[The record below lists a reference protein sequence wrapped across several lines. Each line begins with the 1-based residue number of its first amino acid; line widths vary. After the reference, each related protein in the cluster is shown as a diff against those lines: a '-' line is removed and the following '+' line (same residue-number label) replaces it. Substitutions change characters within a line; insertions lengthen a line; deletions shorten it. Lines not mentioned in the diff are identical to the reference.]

1 MQRRM
6 KKILLIFIGVF
17 LTNCKSTP
25 SPTTIEVIAEDY
37 VRLVL
42 KVGQYDS
49 AVVDA
54 YFGPEEWQPSE
65 QKANVFPQE
74 TLVNSANALID
85 KCTVLLESKN
95 PNINQPRIEM
105 LQKQLIALRTKV
117 EMIGG
122 KTYSFDEEAALLY
135 DAEPPFYPLSYFD
148 KLLDTMDQLLGGDA
162 VLSSRYTSFMEQF
175 IIPKNL
181 LDSVFS
187 VAIAESRAITKQYL
201 DLPAQENFVL
211 EYVNDK
217 VWSGYNYYQ
226 GDSQSLIQINTDF
239 PIHIDR
245 AIDLA
250 SHEGYPGHHIYMMLL
265 DQNLVN
271 TKGWMEYSVYPLFS
285 PLSFISEGSANYGID
300 MVFPGEERLSFE
312 RDQLFP
318 IVGIPKKKAE
328 KFHKVQELKAKL
340 KYAENEIARRYLN
353 GVIGREEAIGM
364 IEKYLLFSPK
374 KAIQRLNFIETN
386 RSYVINYNLG
396 RDQVA
401 QHMKFWGADP
411 EFPEKRWEIFK
422 ELLSNP
428 YSSSTLKK

>member
-1 MQRRM
+1 M
-6 KKILLIFIGVF
+6 KNTFLVLICLL
-17 LTNCKSTP
+17 LANCSSKLKPDS
-25 SPTTIEVIAEDY
+25 IEVIAEEY

-42 KVGQYDS
+42 QVGQYDS

-54 YFGPEEWQPSE
+54 YFGPEEWKPNE
-65 QKANVFPQE
+65 QKAAIFPEE
-74 TLVNSANALID
+74 TLVNSANDLLS
-85 KCTVLLESKN
+85 KCKTLLESKS
-95 PNINQPRIEM
+95 PNLDIRRVEM

-117 EMIGG
+117 QMIGG

-148 KLLDTMDQLLGGDA
+148 KLLDEMDQLLNGDA
-162 VLSSRYTSFMEQF
+162 VLSSRYTKFMEQF
-175 IIPKNL
+175 IIPKNM

-187 VAIAESRAITKQYL
+187 VATAESRAITKQYL
-201 DLPAQENFVL
+201 DLPTQENFVL
-211 EYVNDK
+211 EYLNDK

-285 PLSFISEGSANYGID
+285 PLSLISEGSANYGID
-300 MVFPGEERLSFE
+300 MVFPGEKRLAFE
-312 RDQLFP
+312 RDVLFP
-318 IVGIPKKKAE
+318 IIGISKMKAE

-353 GVIGREEAIGM
+353 GIIGREAAVGM
-364 IEKYLLFSPK
+364 IETYLLFSPK

-401 QHMKFWGADP
+401 KHMKLSGADP
-411 EFPEKRWEIFK
+411 ELPEKRWQIFK

>member
-1 MQRRM
+1 M
-6 KKILLIFIGVF
+6 KNTFLVLICLL
-17 LTNCKSTP
+17 LANCSSKLKPDS
-25 SPTTIEVIAEDY
+25 IEVIAEEY

-42 KVGQYDS
+42 QVGQYDS

-54 YFGPEEWQPSE
+54 YFGPEEWKPNE
-65 QKANVFPQE
+65 QKAAIFPEE
-74 TLVNSANALID
+74 TLVNSANDLLS
-85 KCTVLLESKN
+85 KCKTLLESKS
-95 PNINQPRIEM
+95 PNLDIRRVEM

-117 EMIGG
+117 QMIGG

-148 KLLDTMDQLLGGDA
+148 KLLDEMDQLLNGDA
-162 VLSSRYTSFMEQF
+162 VLSSRYTKFMEQF
-175 IIPKNL
+175 IIPKNM

-187 VAIAESRAITKQYL
+187 VATAESRAITKQYL
-201 DLPAQENFVL
+201 DLPTQEDFVL

-285 PLSFISEGSANYGID
+285 PLSLISEGSANYGID
-300 MVFPGEERLSFE
+300 MVFPGEKRLAFE
-312 RDQLFP
+312 RDVLFP
-318 IVGIPKKKAE
+318 IIGISKMKAE

-353 GVIGREEAIGM
+353 GIIGREAAVGM
-364 IEKYLLFSPK
+364 IETYLLFSPK

-401 QHMKFWGADP
+401 KHMKLSGADP
-411 EFPEKRWEIFK
+411 ELPEKRWQIFK

>member
-1 MQRRM
+1 M
-6 KKILLIFIGVF
+6 KNTFLVLICLL
-17 LTNCKSTP
+17 LANCSTKLKP
-25 SPTTIEVIAEDY
+25 DSIEVIAEEY

-42 KVGQYDS
+42 QVGQYDS

-54 YFGPEEWQPSE
+54 YFGPEEWKPNE
-65 QKANVFPQE
+65 QKAAIFPEE
-74 TLVNSANALID
+74 TLVNSVNDLLS
-85 KCTVLLESKN
+85 KCKTLLDSKS
-95 PNINQPRIEM
+95 PNLNIRRVEM

-117 EMIGG
+117 QMIGG

-148 KLLDTMDQLLGGDA
+148 KLLDEMDQLLNRDA
-162 VLSSRYTSFMEQF
+162 VLSSRYTKFMEQF
-175 IIPKNL
+175 IIPKNM

-187 VAIAESRAITKQYL
+187 VATDESRAITKQYL
-201 DLPAQENFVL
+201 DLPTQENFVL

-300 MVFPGEERLSFE
+300 MVFPGEKRLAFE
-312 RDQLFP
+312 RDVLFP
-318 IVGIPKKKAE
+318 IIGISKMKAE

-340 KYAENEIARRYLN
+340 KYAENKIARRYLN
-353 GVIGREEAIGM
+353 GIIEREEAVGM
-364 IEKYLLFSPK
+364 IETYLLFSPK

-401 QHMKFWGADP
+401 KHMKLSGADP
-411 EFPEKRWEIFK
+411 ELPEKRWQIFK

>member
-1 MQRRM
+1 M
-6 KKILLIFIGVF
+6 KNTFLVLICLL
-17 LTNCKSTP
+17 LANCSTKLKP
-25 SPTTIEVIAEDY
+25 DSIEVIAEEY

-42 KVGQYDS
+42 QVGQYDS

-54 YFGPEEWQPSE
+54 YFGPEEWKPNE
-65 QKANVFPQE
+65 QKAAIFPEE
-74 TLVNSANALID
+74 TLVNSANDLLS
-85 KCTVLLESKN
+85 KCKTLLDSKS
-95 PNINQPRIEM
+95 PNLNIRRVEM

-117 EMIGG
+117 QMIGG

-148 KLLDTMDQLLGGDA
+148 KLLDEMDQLLNGDA
-162 VLSSRYTSFMEQF
+162 VLSSRYTKFMEQF
-175 IIPKNL
+175 IIPKNM

-187 VAIAESRAITKQYL
+187 VATDESRAITKQYL
-201 DLPAQENFVL
+201 DLPTQENFVL

-300 MVFPGEERLSFE
+300 MVFPGEKRLAFE
-312 RDQLFP
+312 RDVLFP
-318 IVGIPKKKAE
+318 IIGISKMKAE
-328 KFHKVQELKAKL
+328 KFHKVQELRAKL

-353 GVIGREEAIGM
+353 GIIEREEAVGM
-364 IEKYLLFSPK
+364 IETYLLFSPK

-401 QHMKFWGADP
+401 KHMKLSGVDP
-411 EFPEKRWEIFK
+411 ELPEKRWQIFK

>member
-1 MQRRM
+1 M
-6 KKILLIFIGVF
+6 KNTFLVLICLL
-17 LTNCKSTP
+17 LANCSTKLKP
-25 SPTTIEVIAEDY
+25 ASIEVIAEEY

-42 KVGQYDS
+42 QVGQYDS

-54 YFGPEEWQPSE
+54 YFGPEEWKPNE
-65 QKANVFPQE
+65 QKAAIFPEE
-74 TLVNSANALID
+74 TLVNSANDLLS
-85 KCTVLLESKN
+85 KCKTLLDSKS
-95 PNINQPRIEM
+95 PNLNIRRVEM

-117 EMIGG
+117 QMIGG

-148 KLLDTMDQLLGGDA
+148 KLLDEMDQLLNGDA
-162 VLSSRYTSFMEQF
+162 VLSSRYTKFMEQF
-175 IIPKNL
+175 IIPKNM
-181 LDSVFS
+181 LDSIFS
-187 VAIAESRAITKQYL
+187 IATAESRAITKQYL
-201 DLPAQENFVL
+201 DLPTQENFVL

-300 MVFPGEERLSFE
+300 MVFPGEKRLAFE
-312 RDQLFP
+312 RDVLFP
-318 IVGIPKKKAE
+318 IVGISKMKAE

-353 GVIGREEAIGM
+353 GIIEREEAVGM
-364 IEKYLLFSPK
+364 IETYLLFSPK

-401 QHMKFWGADP
+401 KHMKLSGADP
-411 EFPEKRWEIFK
+411 ELPEKRWQIFK

>member
-1 MQRRM
+1 M
-6 KKILLIFIGVF
+6 KNTFLVLICLL
-17 LTNCKSTP
+17 LANCSSKLKPDS
-25 SPTTIEVIAEDY
+25 IEVIAEEY

-42 KVGQYDS
+42 QVGQYDS

-54 YFGPEEWQPSE
+54 YFGPEEWKPNE
-65 QKANVFPQE
+65 QKAAIFPEE
-74 TLVNSANALID
+74 TLVNSANDLLS
-85 KCTVLLESKN
+85 KCKTLLESKS
-95 PNINQPRIEM
+95 PNLDIRRVEM

-117 EMIGG
+117 QMIGG

-148 KLLDTMDQLLGGDA
+148 KLLDEMDQLLNGDA
-162 VLSSRYTSFMEQF
+162 VLSSRYTKFMEQF
-175 IIPKNL
+175 IIPKNM

-187 VAIAESRAITKQYL
+187 VATAESRAITKQYL
-201 DLPAQENFVL
+201 DLPTQENFVL
-211 EYVNDK
+211 EYLNDK

-300 MVFPGEERLSFE
+300 MVFPGEKRLAFE
-312 RDQLFP
+312 RDVLFP
-318 IVGIPKKKAE
+318 IIGISKMKAE

-353 GVIGREEAIGM
+353 GIIGREAAVGM
-364 IEKYLLFSPK
+364 IETYLLFSPK

-401 QHMKFWGADP
+401 KHMKLSGADP
-411 EFPEKRWEIFK
+411 ELPEKRWQIFK

>member
-1 MQRRM
+1 M
-6 KKILLIFIGVF
+6 KNTFLVLICLL
-17 LTNCKSTP
+17 LANCSTKLKP
-25 SPTTIEVIAEDY
+25 DSIEVIAEEY

-42 KVGQYDS
+42 QVGQYDS

-54 YFGPEEWQPSE
+54 YFGPEEWKPNE
-65 QKANVFPQE
+65 QKAAIFPEE
-74 TLVNSANALID
+74 TLVNSANDLLS
-85 KCTVLLESKN
+85 KCKTLLDSKS
-95 PNINQPRIEM
+95 PNLNIRRVEI

-117 EMIGG
+117 QMIGG

-148 KLLDTMDQLLGGDA
+148 KLLDDMDQLLNGDA
-162 VLSSRYTSFMEQF
+162 VLSSRYTKFMEQF
-175 IIPKNL
+175 IIPKNM

-187 VAIAESRAITKQYL
+187 VATAESRAITKQYL
-201 DLPAQENFVL
+201 DLPTQENFVL

-300 MVFPGEERLSFE
+300 MVFPGEKRLAFE
-312 RDQLFP
+312 RDVLFP
-318 IVGIPKKKAE
+318 IVGISKMKAE

-353 GVIGREEAIGM
+353 GIIEREEAVGM
-364 IEKYLLFSPK
+364 IETYLLFSPK

-401 QHMKFWGADP
+401 KHMKLSGADP
-411 EFPEKRWEIFK
+411 ELPEKRWQIFK

>member
-1 MQRRM
+1 M
-6 KKILLIFIGVF
+6 KKTFLVLICLL
-17 LTNCKSTP
+17 LANCSTKLKP
-25 SPTTIEVIAEDY
+25 DSIEVIAEEY

-42 KVGQYDS
+42 QVGQYDS

-54 YFGPEEWQPSE
+54 YFGPEEWKPNE
-65 QKANVFPQE
+65 QKAAIFPEE
-74 TLVNSANALID
+74 TLVNSANDLLS
-85 KCTVLLESKN
+85 KCKTLLDSKS
-95 PNINQPRIEM
+95 PNLNIRRVEM

-117 EMIGG
+117 QMIGG

-148 KLLDTMDQLLGGDA
+148 KLLDEMDQLLNGDA
-162 VLSSRYTSFMEQF
+162 VLSSRYTKFMEQF
-175 IIPKNL
+175 IIPKNM

-187 VAIAESRAITKQYL
+187 VATAESRAITKQYL
-201 DLPAQENFVL
+201 DLPTQENFVL

-300 MVFPGEERLSFE
+300 MVFPGEKRLAFE
-312 RDQLFP
+312 RDVLFP
-318 IVGIPKKKAE
+318 IVGISKMKAE

-353 GVIGREEAIGM
+353 GIIEREEAVGM
-364 IEKYLLFSPK
+364 IETYLLFSPK

-401 QHMKFWGADP
+401 KHMKLSGADP
-411 EFPEKRWEIFK
+411 ELPEKRWQIFK

>member
-1 MQRRM
+1 M
-6 KKILLIFIGVF
+6 KNTFLVLICLL
-17 LTNCKSTP
+17 LANCSTKLKP
-25 SPTTIEVIAEDY
+25 DSIEVIAEEY

-42 KVGQYDS
+42 QVGKYDS

-54 YFGPEEWQPSE
+54 YFGPEEWKPNE
-65 QKANVFPQE
+65 QKAAIFPEE
-74 TLVNSANALID
+74 TLVNSANDLLS
-85 KCTVLLESKN
+85 KCKTLLDSKS
-95 PNINQPRIEM
+95 PNLNIRRVEM

-117 EMIGG
+117 QMISG

-148 KLLDTMDQLLGGDA
+148 KLLDEMDQLLNGDA
-162 VLSSRYTSFMEQF
+162 VLSSRYTKFMEQF
-175 IIPKNL
+175 IIPKNM

-187 VAIAESRAITKQYL
+187 VATAESRAITKQYL
-201 DLPAQENFVL
+201 DLPTQENFVL

-226 GDSQSLIQINTDF
+226 GNSQSLIQINTDF

-300 MVFPGEERLSFE
+300 MVFPGEKRLAFE
-312 RDQLFP
+312 RDVLFP
-318 IVGIPKKKAE
+318 IIGISKMKAE

-353 GVIGREEAIGM
+353 GIIGREEAVGM
-364 IEKYLLFSPK
+364 IETYLLFSPK

-401 QHMKFWGADP
+401 KHMKLSGADP
-411 EFPEKRWEIFK
+411 ELPEKRWQIFK

>member
-1 MQRRM
+1 M
-6 KKILLIFIGVF
+6 KNTFLVLICLL
-17 LTNCKSTP
+17 LANCSTKLKP
-25 SPTTIEVIAEDY
+25 DSIEVIAEEY

-42 KVGQYDS
+42 QVGKYDS

-54 YFGPEEWQPSE
+54 YFGPEEWKPNE
-65 QKANVFPQE
+65 QKAAIFPEE
-74 TLVNSANALID
+74 TLVNSANDLLS
-85 KCTVLLESKN
+85 KCKTLLDSKS
-95 PNINQPRIEM
+95 PNLNIRRVEM

-117 EMIGG
+117 QMISG

-148 KLLDTMDQLLGGDA
+148 KLLDEMDQLLNGDA
-162 VLSSRYTSFMEQF
+162 VLSSRYTKFMEQF
-175 IIPKNL
+175 IIPKNM

-187 VAIAESRAITKQYL
+187 VATAESRAITKQYL
-201 DLPAQENFVL
+201 DLPTQENFVL

-300 MVFPGEERLSFE
+300 MVFPGIKRLAFE
-312 RDQLFP
+312 RDVLFP
-318 IVGIPKKKAE
+318 IIGISKMKAE

-353 GVIGREEAIGM
+353 GIIGREEAVGM
-364 IEKYLLFSPK
+364 IETYLLFSPK

-401 QHMKFWGADP
+401 KHMKLSGADP
-411 EFPEKRWEIFK
+411 ELPEKRWQIFK

>member
-1 MQRRM
+1 M
-6 KKILLIFIGVF
+6 KNTFLVLICLL
-17 LTNCKSTP
+17 LANCSTKLKP
-25 SPTTIEVIAEDY
+25 DSIEVIAEEY

-42 KVGQYDS
+42 QVGQYDS

-54 YFGPEEWQPSE
+54 YFGPEEWKPNE
-65 QKANVFPQE
+65 QKAAIFPEE
-74 TLVNSANALID
+74 TLVNSANDLLS
-85 KCTVLLESKN
+85 KCKTLLDSKS
-95 PNINQPRIEM
+95 PNLNIRRVEM

-117 EMIGG
+117 QMIGG

-148 KLLDTMDQLLGGDA
+148 KLLDEMDQLLNGDA
-162 VLSSRYTSFMEQF
+162 VLSSRYTKFMEQF
-175 IIPKNL
+175 IIPKNM
-181 LDSVFS
+181 LDSIFS
-187 VAIAESRAITKQYL
+187 IATAESRAITKQYL
-201 DLPAQENFVL
+201 DLPTQENFVL

-300 MVFPGEERLSFE
+300 MVFPGEKRLAFE
-312 RDQLFP
+312 RDVLFP
-318 IVGIPKKKAE
+318 IVGISKMKAE

-353 GVIGREEAIGM
+353 GIIEREEAVGM
-364 IEKYLLFSPK
+364 IETYLLFSPK

-401 QHMKFWGADP
+401 KHMKLSGADP
-411 EFPEKRWEIFK
+411 ELPEKRWQIFK

>member
-1 MQRRM
+1 M
-6 KKILLIFIGVF
+6 KNTFLVLICLL
-17 LTNCKSTP
+17 LANCSTKLKP
-25 SPTTIEVIAEDY
+25 ASIEVIAEEY

-42 KVGQYDS
+42 QVGQYDS

-54 YFGPEEWQPSE
+54 YFGPEEWKPNE
-65 QKANVFPQE
+65 QKAAIFPEE
-74 TLVNSANALID
+74 TLVNSANDLLS
-85 KCTVLLESKN
+85 KCKTLLDSKS
-95 PNINQPRIEM
+95 PNLNIRRVEM

-117 EMIGG
+117 QMIGG

-148 KLLDTMDQLLGGDA
+148 KLLDEMDQLLNGDA
-162 VLSSRYTSFMEQF
+162 VLSSRYTKFMEQF
-175 IIPKNL
+175 IIPKNM

-187 VAIAESRAITKQYL
+187 VATAESRAITKQYL
-201 DLPAQENFVL
+201 DLPTQENFVL

-300 MVFPGEERLSFE
+300 MVFPGEKRLAFE
-312 RDQLFP
+312 RDVLFP
-318 IVGIPKKKAE
+318 IVGISKMKAE

-353 GVIGREEAIGM
+353 GIIEREEAVGM
-364 IEKYLLFSPK
+364 IETYLLFSPK

-401 QHMKFWGADP
+401 KHMKLSGADP
-411 EFPEKRWEIFK
+411 ELPEKRWQIFK

>member
-1 MQRRM
+1 M
-6 KKILLIFIGVF
+6 KNTFLVLICLL
-17 LTNCKSTP
+17 LANCSTKLKP
-25 SPTTIEVIAEDY
+25 DSIEVIAEEY

-42 KVGQYDS
+42 QVGKYDS

-54 YFGPEEWQPSE
+54 YFGPEEWKPNE
-65 QKANVFPQE
+65 QKAAIFPEE
-74 TLVNSANALID
+74 TLVNSANDLLS
-85 KCTVLLESKN
+85 KCKTLLDSKS
-95 PNINQPRIEM
+95 PNLNIRRVEM

-117 EMIGG
+117 QMIGG

-148 KLLDTMDQLLGGDA
+148 KLLDEMDQLLNGDA
-162 VLSSRYTSFMEQF
+162 VLSSRYTKFMEQF
-175 IIPKNL
+175 IIPKNM

-187 VAIAESRAITKQYL
+187 VATAESRAITKQYL
-201 DLPAQENFVL
+201 DLPTQENFVL

-300 MVFPGEERLSFE
+300 MVFPGEKRLAFE
-312 RDQLFP
+312 RDVLFP
-318 IVGIPKKKAE
+318 IVGISKMKAE

-353 GVIGREEAIGM
+353 GIIEREEAVGM
-364 IEKYLLFSPK
+364 IETYLLFSPK

-401 QHMKFWGADP
+401 KHMKLSGADP
-411 EFPEKRWEIFK
+411 ELPEKRWQIFK

>member
-1 MQRRM
+1 M
-6 KKILLIFIGVF
+6 KNTFLALICLL
-17 LTNCKSTP
+17 LANCSTKLKP
-25 SPTTIEVIAEDY
+25 DSIEVIAEKY

-42 KVGQYDS
+42 QVGQYDS

-54 YFGPEEWQPSE
+54 YFGPEEWKPNE
-65 QKANVFPQE
+65 QKAAIFPEE
-74 TLVNSANALID
+74 TLVNSANDLLS
-85 KCTVLLESKN
+85 KCKILLESKS
-95 PNINQPRIEM
+95 PNLNIRRVEM

-117 EMIGG
+117 QMIGG

-148 KLLDTMDQLLGGDA
+148 KLLDDMDQLLNGDA
-162 VLSSRYTSFMEQF
+162 VLSSRYTKFMEQF
-175 IIPKNL
+175 IIPKNM

-187 VAIAESRAITKQYL
+187 VATAESRAITKQYL
-201 DLPAQENFVL
+201 DLPTQENFVL
-211 EYVNDK
+211 EYLNDK

-300 MVFPGEERLSFE
+300 MVFPGEKRLAFE
-312 RDQLFP
+312 RDVLFP
-318 IVGIPKKKAE
+318 IVGISKMKAE

-353 GVIGREEAIGM
+353 GIIEREEAVGM
-364 IEKYLLFSPK
+364 IETYLLFSPK

-401 QHMKFWGADP
+401 KHMKLSGADP
-411 EFPEKRWEIFK
+411 ELPEKRWQIFK

>member
-1 MQRRM
+1 M
-6 KKILLIFIGVF
+6 KNTFLVLICLL
-17 LTNCKSTP
+17 LANCSTKLKP
-25 SPTTIEVIAEDY
+25 DSIEVIAEEY

-42 KVGQYDS
+42 QVGQYDS

-54 YFGPEEWQPSE
+54 YFGPEEWKPNE
-65 QKANVFPQE
+65 QKVAIFPE
-74 TLVNSANALID
+74 DTLVNSANDLLS
-85 KCTVLLESKN
+85 KCKTLLESKK
-95 PNINQPRIEM
+95 PNLNIRRVEM

-117 EMIGG
+117 QMIGG

-148 KLLDTMDQLLGGDA
+148 KLLDEMDQLLNGDA
-162 VLSSRYTSFMEQF
+162 VLSSRYTKFMEQF
-175 IIPKNL
+175 IIPKNM

-187 VAIAESRAITKQYL
+187 VATDESRAITKQYL
-201 DLPAQENFVL
+201 DLPTQENFVL

-300 MVFPGEERLSFE
+300 MVFPGEKRLAFE
-312 RDQLFP
+312 RDVLFP
-318 IVGIPKKKAE
+318 IIGISKMKAE

-340 KYAENEIARRYLN
+340 KYAENKIARRYLN
-353 GVIGREEAIGM
+353 GIIEREEAVGM
-364 IEKYLLFSPK
+364 IETYLLFSPK

-401 QHMKFWGADP
+401 KHMKLSGADP
-411 EFPEKRWEIFK
+411 ELPEKRWQIFK

>member
-1 MQRRM
+1 M
-6 KKILLIFIGVF
+6 KNTFLVLICLL
-17 LTNCKSTP
+17 LANCSTKLKP
-25 SPTTIEVIAEDY
+25 ASIEVIAEEY

-42 KVGQYDS
+42 QVGQYDS

-54 YFGPEEWQPSE
+54 YFGPEEWKPNE
-65 QKANVFPQE
+65 QKAAIFPEE
-74 TLVNSANALID
+74 TLVNSANDLLS
-85 KCTVLLESKN
+85 KCKTLLDSKS
-95 PNINQPRIEM
+95 PNLNIRRVEM

-117 EMIGG
+117 QMISG

-148 KLLDTMDQLLGGDA
+148 KLLDEMDQLLNGDA
-162 VLSSRYTSFMEQF
+162 VLSSRYTKFMEQF
-175 IIPKNL
+175 IIPKNM

-187 VAIAESRAITKQYL
+187 VATAESRAITKQYL
-201 DLPAQENFVL
+201 DLPTQENFVL

-226 GDSQSLIQINTDF
+226 GNSQSLIQINTDF

-300 MVFPGEERLSFE
+300 MVFPGIKRLAFE
-312 RDQLFP
+312 RDVLFP
-318 IVGIPKKKAE
+318 IIGISKMKAE

-353 GVIGREEAIGM
+353 GIIEREEAVGM
-364 IEKYLLFSPK
+364 IETYLLFSPK

-401 QHMKFWGADP
+401 KHMKLSGADP
-411 EFPEKRWEIFK
+411 ELPEKRWQIFK

>member
-1 MQRRM
+1 M
-6 KKILLIFIGVF
+6 KNTFLVLICLL
-17 LTNCKSTP
+17 LANCSTKLKP
-25 SPTTIEVIAEDY
+25 DSIEVIAEEY

-42 KVGQYDS
+42 QVGQYDS

-54 YFGPEEWQPSE
+54 YFGPEEWKPNE
-65 QKANVFPQE
+65 QKAAIFPEE
-74 TLVNSANALID
+74 TLVNSANDLLS
-85 KCTVLLESKN
+85 KCKTLLDSKS
-95 PNINQPRIEM
+95 PNLNIRRVEM

-117 EMIGG
+117 QMIGG

-148 KLLDTMDQLLGGDA
+148 KLLDEMDQLLNGDA
-162 VLSSRYTSFMEQF
+162 VLSSRYTKFMEQF
-175 IIPKNL
+175 IIPKNM

-187 VAIAESRAITKQYL
+187 VATAESRAITKQYL
-201 DLPAQENFVL
+201 DLPTQENFVL

-300 MVFPGEERLSFE
+300 MVFPGEKRLAFE
-312 RDQLFP
+312 RDVLFP
-318 IVGIPKKKAE
+318 IIGISKMKAE

-353 GVIGREEAIGM
+353 GIIGREAAVGM
-364 IEKYLLFSPK
+364 IETYLLFSPK

-401 QHMKFWGADP
+401 KHMKLSGADP
-411 EFPEKRWEIFK
+411 ELPEKRWQIFK

>member
-1 MQRRM
+1 M
-6 KKILLIFIGVF
+6 KNTFLVLICLL
-17 LTNCKSTP
+17 LANCSTKLKP
-25 SPTTIEVIAEDY
+25 DSIEVIAEEY

-42 KVGQYDS
+42 QVGKYDS

-54 YFGPEEWQPSE
+54 YFGPEEWKPNE
-65 QKANVFPQE
+65 QKAAIFPKE
-74 TLVNSANALID
+74 TLVNSANDLLS
-85 KCTVLLESKN
+85 KCKTLLDSKS
-95 PNINQPRIEM
+95 PNLNIRRVEM

-117 EMIGG
+117 QMIGG

-148 KLLDTMDQLLGGDA
+148 KLLDEMDQLLNGDA
-162 VLSSRYTSFMEQF
+162 VLSSRYTKFMEQF
-175 IIPKNL
+175 IIPKNM

-187 VAIAESRAITKQYL
+187 VATAESRAITKQYL
-201 DLPAQENFVL
+201 DLPTQENFVL

-226 GDSQSLIQINTDF
+226 GNSQSLIQINTDF

-300 MVFPGEERLSFE
+300 MVFPGIKRLAFE
-312 RDQLFP
+312 RDVLFP
-318 IVGIPKKKAE
+318 IIGISKMKAE

-353 GVIGREEAIGM
+353 GIIGREEAVGM
-364 IEKYLLFSPK
+364 IETYLLFSPK

-401 QHMKFWGADP
+401 KHMKLSGADP
-411 EFPEKRWEIFK
+411 ELPEKRWQIFK

>member
-1 MQRRM
+1 M
-6 KKILLIFIGVF
+6 KNTFLALICLL
-17 LTNCKSTP
+17 LANCSTKLKP
-25 SPTTIEVIAEDY
+25 DSIEVIAEKY

-42 KVGQYDS
+42 QEGQYDS

-54 YFGPEEWQPSE
+54 YFGPEEWKPNE
-65 QKANVFPQE
+65 QKAAIFPEE
-74 TLVNSANALID
+74 TLVNSANDLLS
-85 KCTVLLESKN
+85 KCKILLESKS
-95 PNINQPRIEM
+95 PNLNIRRVEM

-117 EMIGG
+117 QMIGG

-148 KLLDTMDQLLGGDA
+148 KLLDEMDQLLNGDA
-162 VLSSRYTSFMEQF
+162 VLSSRYTKFMEQF
-175 IIPKNL
+175 IIPKNM
-181 LDSVFS
+181 LDSVFI
-187 VAIAESRAITKQYL
+187 VATAESRAITKQYL
-201 DLPAQENFVL
+201 DLPTQENFVL

-300 MVFPGEERLSFE
+300 MVFPGEKRLAFE
-312 RDQLFP
+312 RDVLFP
-318 IVGIPKKKAE
+318 IVGISKMKAE

-353 GVIGREEAIGM
+353 GIIEREEAVGM
-364 IEKYLLFSPK
+364 IETYLLFSPK

-401 QHMKFWGADP
+401 KHMKLSGADP
-411 EFPEKRWEIFK
+411 ELPEKRWQIFK

>member
-1 MQRRM
+1 M
-6 KKILLIFIGVF
+6 KNTFLVLICLL
-17 LTNCKSTP
+17 LANCSTKLKP
-25 SPTTIEVIAEDY
+25 DSIEVIAEEY

-42 KVGQYDS
+42 QVGQYDS

-54 YFGPEEWQPSE
+54 YFGPEEWKPNE
-65 QKANVFPQE
+65 QKAAIFPEE
-74 TLVNSANALID
+74 TLVNSANDLLS
-85 KCTVLLESKN
+85 KCKTLLDSKS
-95 PNINQPRIEM
+95 PNLNIRRVEM

-117 EMIGG
+117 QMIGG

-148 KLLDTMDQLLGGDA
+148 KLLDEMDQLLNGDA
-162 VLSSRYTSFMEQF
+162 VLSSRYTKFMEQF
-175 IIPKNL
+175 IIPKNM

-187 VAIAESRAITKQYL
+187 VATAESRAITKQYL
-201 DLPAQENFVL
+201 DLPTQENFVL

-300 MVFPGEERLSFE
+300 MVFPGEKRLAFE
-312 RDQLFP
+312 RDVLFP
-318 IVGIPKKKAE
+318 IVGISKMKAE

-353 GVIGREEAIGM
+353 GIIEREEAVGM
-364 IEKYLLFSPK
+364 IETYLLFSPK

-401 QHMKFWGADP
+401 KHMKLSGADP
-411 EFPEKRWEIFK
+411 ELPEKRWQIFK

>member
-1 MQRRM
+1 M
-6 KKILLIFIGVF
+6 KNTFLVLICLL
-17 LTNCKSTP
+17 LANCSTKLKP
-25 SPTTIEVIAEDY
+25 DSIEVIAEEY

-42 KVGQYDS
+42 QVGKYDS

-54 YFGPEEWQPSE
+54 YFGPEEWKPNE
-65 QKANVFPQE
+65 QKAAIFPEE
-74 TLVNSANALID
+74 TLVNSANDLLS
-85 KCTVLLESKN
+85 KCKTLLDSKS
-95 PNINQPRIEM
+95 PNLNIRRVEM

-117 EMIGG
+117 QMISG

-148 KLLDTMDQLLGGDA
+148 KLLDEMDQLLNGDA
-162 VLSSRYTSFMEQF
+162 VLSSRYTKFMEQF
-175 IIPKNL
+175 IIPKNM

-187 VAIAESRAITKQYL
+187 VATAESRAITKQYL
-201 DLPAQENFVL
+201 DLPTQENFVL

-300 MVFPGEERLSFE
+300 MVFPGEKRLAFE
-312 RDQLFP
+312 RDVLFP
-318 IVGIPKKKAE
+318 IIGISKMKAE

-353 GVIGREEAIGM
+353 GIIGREEAVGM
-364 IEKYLLFSPK
+364 IETYLLFSPK

-401 QHMKFWGADP
+401 KHMKLSGADP
-411 EFPEKRWEIFK
+411 ELPEKRWQIFK

>member
-1 MQRRM
+1 M
-6 KKILLIFIGVF
+6 KNTFLVLICLL
-17 LTNCKSTP
+17 LANCSTKLKP
-25 SPTTIEVIAEDY
+25 DSIEVIAEEY

-42 KVGQYDS
+42 QVGQYDS

-54 YFGPEEWQPSE
+54 YFGPEEWKPNE
-65 QKANVFPQE
+65 QKAAIFPEE
-74 TLVNSANALID
+74 TLVNSANDLLS
-85 KCTVLLESKN
+85 KCKTLLESKS
-95 PNINQPRIEM
+95 PNLDIRRVEM

-117 EMIGG
+117 QMIGG

-148 KLLDTMDQLLGGDA
+148 KLLDEMDQLLNGDA
-162 VLSSRYTSFMEQF
+162 VLSSRYTKFMEQF
-175 IIPKNL
+175 IIPKNM

-187 VAIAESRAITKQYL
+187 VATAESRAITKQYL
-201 DLPAQENFVL
+201 DLPTQENFVL

-300 MVFPGEERLSFE
+300 MVFPGEKRLAFE
-312 RDQLFP
+312 RDVLFP
-318 IVGIPKKKAE
+318 IIGISKMKAE

-353 GVIGREEAIGM
+353 GIIEREEAVGM
-364 IEKYLLFSPK
+364 IETYLLFSPK

-401 QHMKFWGADP
+401 KHMKLSGADP
-411 EFPEKRWEIFK
+411 ELPEKRWQIFK

>member
-1 MQRRM
+1 M
-6 KKILLIFIGVF
+6 KNTFLVLICLL
-17 LTNCKSTP
+17 LANCSTKLKP
-25 SPTTIEVIAEDY
+25 DSIEVIAEEY

-42 KVGQYDS
+42 QVGKYDS

-54 YFGPEEWQPSE
+54 YFGPEEWKPNE
-65 QKANVFPQE
+65 QKAAIFPEE
-74 TLVNSANALID
+74 TLVNSANDLLS
-85 KCTVLLESKN
+85 KCKTLLDSKS
-95 PNINQPRIEM
+95 PNLNIRRIEM

-117 EMIGG
+117 QMIGG

-148 KLLDTMDQLLGGDA
+148 KLLDEIDQLLNGDA
-162 VLSSRYTSFMEQF
+162 ILSSRYTKFMEQF
-175 IIPKNL
+175 IIPKNM
-181 LDSVFS
+181 LDSIFS
-187 VAIAESRAITKQYL
+187 IATAESRAITKQYL
-201 DLPAQENFVL
+201 DLPTQENFVL

-226 GDSQSLIQINTDF
+226 GNSQSLIQINTDF

-285 PLSFISEGSANYGID
+285 PLSFISEGSANYGIE
-300 MVFPGEERLSFE
+300 MVFPGIKRLAFE
-312 RDQLFP
+312 RDVLFP
-318 IVGIPKKKAE
+318 IIGISKMKAE

-353 GVIGREEAIGM
+353 GIIEREEAVGM
-364 IEKYLLFSPK
+364 IETYLLFSPK

-401 QHMKFWGADP
+401 KHMKLSGADP
-411 EFPEKRWEIFK
+411 ELPEKRWQIFK

>member
-1 MQRRM
+1 M
-6 KKILLIFIGVF
+6 KKTFLVLICLL
-17 LTNCKSTP
+17 LANCSTKLKP
-25 SPTTIEVIAEDY
+25 ASIEVIAEEY

-42 KVGQYDS
+42 QVGQYDS

-54 YFGPEEWQPSE
+54 YFGPEEWKPNE
-65 QKANVFPQE
+65 QKAAIFPEE
-74 TLVNSANALID
+74 TLVNSANDLLS
-85 KCTVLLESKN
+85 KCKTLLDSKS
-95 PNINQPRIEM
+95 PNLNIRRVEM

-117 EMIGG
+117 QMIGG

-148 KLLDTMDQLLGGDA
+148 KLLDEMDQLLNGDA
-162 VLSSRYTSFMEQF
+162 VLSSRYTKFMEQF
-175 IIPKNL
+175 IIPKNM

-187 VAIAESRAITKQYL
+187 VATAESRAITKQYL
-201 DLPAQENFVL
+201 DLPTQENFVL

-226 GDSQSLIQINTDF
+226 GNSQSLIQINTDF

-300 MVFPGEERLSFE
+300 MVFPGIKRLAFE
-312 RDQLFP
+312 RDVLFP
-318 IVGIPKKKAE
+318 IIGISKMKAE

-353 GVIGREEAIGM
+353 GIIGREEAVGM
-364 IEKYLLFSPK
+364 IETYLLFSPK

-401 QHMKFWGADP
+401 KHMKLSGADP
-411 EFPEKRWEIFK
+411 ELPEKRWQIFK

>member
-1 MQRRM
+1 M
-6 KKILLIFIGVF
+6 KNTFLVLICLL
-17 LTNCKSTP
+17 LANCSTKLKP
-25 SPTTIEVIAEDY
+25 DSIEVIAEEY

-42 KVGQYDS
+42 QVGQYDS

-54 YFGPEEWQPSE
+54 YFGPEEWKPNE
-65 QKANVFPQE
+65 QKVAIFPE
-74 TLVNSANALID
+74 DTLVNSANDLLS
-85 KCTVLLESKN
+85 KCKTLLESKK
-95 PNINQPRIEM
+95 PNLNIRRVEM

-117 EMIGG
+117 QIIGG

-148 KLLDTMDQLLGGDA
+148 KLLDEMDQLLNRDA
-162 VLSSRYTSFMEQF
+162 VLSSRYTKFMEQF
-175 IIPKNL
+175 IIPKNM

-187 VAIAESRAITKQYL
+187 VATDESRAITKQYL
-201 DLPAQENFVL
+201 DLPTQENFVL

-300 MVFPGEERLSFE
+300 MVFPGEKRLAFE
-312 RDQLFP
+312 RDVLFP
-318 IVGIPKKKAE
+318 IIGISKMKAE

-340 KYAENEIARRYLN
+340 KYAENKIARRYLN
-353 GVIGREEAIGM
+353 GIIEREEAVGM
-364 IEKYLLFSPK
+364 IETYLLFSPK

-401 QHMKFWGADP
+401 KHMKLSGADP
-411 EFPEKRWEIFK
+411 ELPEKRWQIFK

>member
-1 MQRRM
+1 M
-6 KKILLIFIGVF
+6 KNTFLVLICLL
-17 LTNCKSTP
+17 LANCSTKLKP
-25 SPTTIEVIAEDY
+25 DSIEVIAEEY

-42 KVGQYDS
+42 QVGQYDS

-54 YFGPEEWQPSE
+54 YFGPEEWKPNE
-65 QKANVFPQE
+65 QKAAIFPEE
-74 TLVNSANALID
+74 TLVNSANDLLS
-85 KCTVLLESKN
+85 KCKTLLESKS
-95 PNINQPRIEM
+95 PNLNIRRVEM

-117 EMIGG
+117 QMIGG

-148 KLLDTMDQLLGGDA
+148 KLLDEMDQLLNGDA
-162 VLSSRYTSFMEQF
+162 VLSSRYTKFMEQF
-175 IIPKNL
+175 IIPKNM

-187 VAIAESRAITKQYL
+187 VATAESRAITKQYL
-201 DLPAQENFVL
+201 DLPTQENFVL

-300 MVFPGEERLSFE
+300 MVFPGEKRLAFE
-312 RDQLFP
+312 RDVLFP
-318 IVGIPKKKAE
+318 IIGISKMKAE

-353 GVIGREEAIGM
+353 GIIGREEAVGM
-364 IEKYLLFSPK
+364 IETYLLFSPK

-401 QHMKFWGADP
+401 KHMKLSGADP
-411 EFPEKRWEIFK
+411 ELPEKRWQIFK

>member
-1 MQRRM
+1 M
-6 KKILLIFIGVF
+6 KKTFLVLICLL
-17 LTNCKSTP
+17 LANCSTKLKP
-25 SPTTIEVIAEDY
+25 ASIEVIAEEY

-42 KVGQYDS
+42 QVGQYDS

-54 YFGPEEWQPSE
+54 YFGPEEWKPNE
-65 QKANVFPQE
+65 QKAAIFPKE
-74 TLVNSANALID
+74 TLVNSANDLLS
-85 KCTVLLESKN
+85 KCKTLLDSKS
-95 PNINQPRIEM
+95 PNLNIRRVEM

-117 EMIGG
+117 QMIGG

-148 KLLDTMDQLLGGDA
+148 KLLDEMDQLLNGDA
-162 VLSSRYTSFMEQF
+162 VLSSRYTKFMEQF
-175 IIPKNL
+175 IIPKNM
-181 LDSVFS
+181 LDSIFS
-187 VAIAESRAITKQYL
+187 IATAESRAITKQYL
-201 DLPAQENFVL
+201 DLPTQENFVL

-300 MVFPGEERLSFE
+300 MVFPGIKRLAFE
-312 RDQLFP
+312 RDVLFP
-318 IVGIPKKKAE
+318 IVGISKMKAE

-353 GVIGREEAIGM
+353 GIIEREEAVGM
-364 IEKYLLFSPK
+364 IETYLLFSPK

-401 QHMKFWGADP
+401 KHMKLSGADP
-411 EFPEKRWEIFK
+411 ELPEKRWQIFK

>member
-1 MQRRM
+1 M
-6 KKILLIFIGVF
+6 KNTFLVLICLL
-17 LTNCKSTP
+17 LANCSTKLKP
-25 SPTTIEVIAEDY
+25 DSIEVIAEEY

-42 KVGQYDS
+42 QVGQYDS

-54 YFGPEEWQPSE
+54 YFGPEEWKPNE
-65 QKANVFPQE
+65 QKAAIFPKE
-74 TLVNSANALID
+74 TLVNSANDLLS
-85 KCTVLLESKN
+85 KCKTLLDSKS
-95 PNINQPRIEM
+95 PNLNIRRVEM

-117 EMIGG
+117 QMIGG

-148 KLLDTMDQLLGGDA
+148 KLLDEMDQLLNGDA
-162 VLSSRYTSFMEQF
+162 VLSSRYTKFMEQF
-175 IIPKNL
+175 IIPKNM
-181 LDSVFS
+181 LDSIFS
-187 VAIAESRAITKQYL
+187 IATAESRAITKQYL
-201 DLPAQENFVL
+201 DLPTQENFVL

-300 MVFPGEERLSFE
+300 MVFPGEKRLAFE
-312 RDQLFP
+312 RDVLFP
-318 IVGIPKKKAE
+318 IVGISKMKAE

-353 GVIGREEAIGM
+353 GIIEREEAVGM
-364 IEKYLLFSPK
+364 IETYLLFSPK

-401 QHMKFWGADP
+401 KHMKLSGADP
-411 EFPEKRWEIFK
+411 ELPEKRWQIFK

>member
-1 MQRRM
+1 M
-6 KKILLIFIGVF
+6 KNTFLVLICLL
-17 LTNCKSTP
+17 LANCSTKLKP
-25 SPTTIEVIAEDY
+25 DSIEVIAEEY

-42 KVGQYDS
+42 QVGKYDS

-54 YFGPEEWQPSE
+54 YFGPEEWKPNE
-65 QKANVFPQE
+65 QKAAIFPEE
-74 TLVNSANALID
+74 TLVNSANDLLS
-85 KCTVLLESKN
+85 KCKTLLDSKS
-95 PNINQPRIEM
+95 PNLNIRRVEM

-117 EMIGG
+117 QMISG

-148 KLLDTMDQLLGGDA
+148 KLLDEMDQLLNGDA
-162 VLSSRYTSFMEQF
+162 VLSSRYTKFMEQF
-175 IIPKNL
+175 IIPKNM

-187 VAIAESRAITKQYL
+187 VATAESRAITKQYL
-201 DLPAQENFVL
+201 DLPTQEDFVL

-300 MVFPGEERLSFE
+300 MVFPGEKRLAFE
-312 RDQLFP
+312 RDVLFP
-318 IVGIPKKKAE
+318 IIGISKMKAE

-353 GVIGREEAIGM
+353 GIIGREEAVGM
-364 IEKYLLFSPK
+364 IETYLLFSPK

-401 QHMKFWGADP
+401 KHMKLSGADP
-411 EFPEKRWEIFK
+411 ELPEKRWQIFK

>member
-1 MQRRM
+1 M
-6 KKILLIFIGVF
+6 KNTFLVLICLL
-17 LTNCKSTP
+17 LANCSTKLKP
-25 SPTTIEVIAEDY
+25 DSIEVIAEEY

-42 KVGQYDS
+42 QVGQYDS

-54 YFGPEEWQPSE
+54 YFGPEEWKPNE
-65 QKANVFPQE
+65 QKAAIFPEE
-74 TLVNSANALID
+74 TLVNSANDLLS
-85 KCTVLLESKN
+85 KCKTLLDSKS
-95 PNINQPRIEM
+95 PNLNIRRVEM

-117 EMIGG
+117 QMIGG

-148 KLLDTMDQLLGGDA
+148 KLLDEMDQLLNGDA
-162 VLSSRYTSFMEQF
+162 VLSSRYTKFMEQF
-175 IIPKNL
+175 IIPKNM

-187 VAIAESRAITKQYL
+187 VATAESRAITKQYL
-201 DLPAQENFVL
+201 DLPTQENFVL

-300 MVFPGEERLSFE
+300 MVFPGEKRLAFE
-312 RDQLFP
+312 RDVLFP
-318 IVGIPKKKAE
+318 IIGISKMKAE

-353 GVIGREEAIGM
+353 GIIEREEAVGM
-364 IEKYLLFSPK
+364 IETYLLFSPK

-401 QHMKFWGADP
+401 KHMKLSGADP
-411 EFPEKRWEIFK
+411 ELPEKRWQIFK

>member
-1 MQRRM
+1 M
-6 KKILLIFIGVF
+6 KNTFLVLICLL
-17 LTNCKSTP
+17 LANCSTKLKP
-25 SPTTIEVIAEDY
+25 DSIEVIAEEY

-42 KVGQYDS
+42 QVGKYDS

-54 YFGPEEWQPSE
+54 YFGPEEWKPNE
-65 QKANVFPQE
+65 QKAAIFPEE
-74 TLVNSANALID
+74 TLVNSANDLLS
-85 KCTVLLESKN
+85 KCKTLLDSKS
-95 PNINQPRIEM
+95 PNLNIRRVEM

-117 EMIGG
+117 QMISG

-148 KLLDTMDQLLGGDA
+148 KLLDEMDQLLNGDA
-162 VLSSRYTSFMEQF
+162 VLSSRYTKFMEQF
-175 IIPKNL
+175 IIPKNM

-187 VAIAESRAITKQYL
+187 VATAESRAITKQYL
-201 DLPAQENFVL
+201 DLPTQENFVL

-226 GDSQSLIQINTDF
+226 GNSQSLIQINTDF

-300 MVFPGEERLSFE
+300 MVFPGIKRLAFE
-312 RDQLFP
+312 RDVLFP
-318 IVGIPKKKAE
+318 IIGISKMKAE

-353 GVIGREEAIGM
+353 GIIGREEAVGM
-364 IEKYLLFSPK
+364 IETYLLFSPK

-401 QHMKFWGADP
+401 KHMKLSGADP
-411 EFPEKRWEIFK
+411 ELPEKRWQIFK

>member
-1 MQRRM
+1 M
-6 KKILLIFIGVF
+6 KNTFLVLICLL
-17 LTNCKSTP
+17 LANCSTKLKP
-25 SPTTIEVIAEDY
+25 DSIEVIVEEY

-42 KVGQYDS
+42 QVGQYDS

-54 YFGPEEWQPSE
+54 YFGPEEWKPNE
-65 QKANVFPQE
+65 QKEAIFPKE
-74 TLVNSANALID
+74 TLVNSANDLLS
-85 KCTVLLESKN
+85 KCKTLLDSKS
-95 PNINQPRIEM
+95 PNLNIRRVEM

-117 EMIGG
+117 QMIGG

-148 KLLDTMDQLLGGDA
+148 KLLDEMDQLLNGDA
-162 VLSSRYTSFMEQF
+162 VLSSRYTKFMEQF
-175 IIPKNL
+175 IIPKNM

-187 VAIAESRAITKQYL
+187 VATAESRAITKQYL
-201 DLPAQENFVL
+201 DLPTQENFVL
-211 EYVNDK
+211 EYLNDK

-300 MVFPGEERLSFE
+300 MVFPGEKRLAFE
-312 RDQLFP
+312 RDVLFP
-318 IVGIPKKKAE
+318 IVGISKMKAE

-353 GVIGREEAIGM
+353 GIIEREEAVGM
-364 IEKYLLFSPK
+364 IETYLLFSPK

-401 QHMKFWGADP
+401 KHMKLSGADP
-411 EFPEKRWEIFK
+411 ELPEKRWQIFK

>member
-1 MQRRM
+1 M
-6 KKILLIFIGVF
+6 KNTFLALICLL
-17 LTNCKSTP
+17 LANYSTKLKP
-25 SPTTIEVIAEDY
+25 DSIEVIAEEY

-42 KVGQYDS
+42 QVGQYDS

-54 YFGPEEWQPSE
+54 YFGPEEWKPNE
-65 QKANVFPQE
+65 QKAAIFPEE
-74 TLVNSANALID
+74 TLVNSANDLLS
-85 KCTVLLESKN
+85 KCKTLLDSKS
-95 PNINQPRIEM
+95 PNLNIRRVEI

-117 EMIGG
+117 QMIGG

-148 KLLDTMDQLLGGDA
+148 KLLDDMDQLLNGDA
-162 VLSSRYTSFMEQF
+162 VLSSRYTKFMEQF
-175 IIPKNL
+175 IIPKNM

-187 VAIAESRAITKQYL
+187 VATAESRAITKQYL
-201 DLPAQENFVL
+201 DLPTQENFVL

-226 GDSQSLIQINTDF
+226 RDSQSLIQINTDF

-300 MVFPGEERLSFE
+300 MVFPGEKRLAFE
-312 RDQLFP
+312 RDVLFP
-318 IVGIPKKKAE
+318 IVGISKMKAE

-353 GVIGREEAIGM
+353 GIIEREEAVGM
-364 IEKYLLFSPK
+364 IETYLLFSPK

-396 RDQVA
+396 KDQVA
-401 QHMKFWGADP
+401 KHMKLSGADP
-411 EFPEKRWEIFK
+411 ELPEKRWQIFK

>member
-1 MQRRM
+1 M
-6 KKILLIFIGVF
+6 KKIVTALVCLF
-17 LTNCKSTP
+17 LSSC
-25 SPTTIEVIAEDY
+25 SPDSKTHNIDTIAEEY

-42 KVGQYDS
+42 QVGQYDS

-54 YFGPEEWQPSE
+54 YFGPEEWKPSE
-65 QKANVFPQE
+65 QKATVFPLE
-74 TLVNSANALID
+74 TLVHSANDLYD
-85 KCTVLLESKN
+85 KGTVLLESKN
-95 PNINQPRIEM
+95 PNVNASRIEM

-148 KLLDTMDQLLGGDA
+148 KLLDEMDQLLDGDG
-162 VLSSRYTSFMEQF
+162 VLSSRYTTFMEQF
-175 IIPKNL
+175 IIPKDL
-181 LDSVFS
+181 LDSVFN
-187 VAIAESRAITKQYL
+187 VATAESRAITKQYL
-201 DLPAQENFVL
+201 DLPTQENFVL

-300 MVFPGEERLSFE
+300 MVFPGEKRLAFE
-312 RDQLFP
+312 RDVLFP
-318 IVGIPKKKAE
+318 IVGISKKKAQ
-328 KFHKVQELKAKL
+328 KFHKVQELKSKL

-353 GVIGREEAIGM
+353 GVIGKEDAIGM

-401 QHMKFWGADP
+401 NHMKLSGADS
-411 EFPEKRWEIFK
+411 ELPEKRWEIFK

>member
-1 MQRRM
+1 M
-6 KKILLIFIGVF
+6 KNTFLALICLL
-17 LTNCKSTP
+17 LANCSTKLKP
-25 SPTTIEVIAEDY
+25 DSIEVIAEEY

-42 KVGQYDS
+42 QVGQYDS

-54 YFGPEEWQPSE
+54 YFGPEEWKPNE
-65 QKANVFPQE
+65 QKEAIFPEE
-74 TLVNSANALID
+74 TLVNSANYLLS
-85 KCTVLLESKN
+85 KCKTLLESKKSN
-95 PNINQPRIEM
+95 FNIRRVEM

-117 EMIGG
+117 QIIGG
-122 KTYSFDEEAALLY
+122 KTYSFDEEAELLY
-135 DAEPPFYPLSYFD
+135 DAEPPFYPLIYFD
-148 KLLDTMDQLLGGDA
+148 KLLDEMDQLLNGDE
-162 VLSSRYTSFMEQF
+162 VLSSRYTKFMEQF
-175 IIPKNL
+175 IIPKNM

-187 VAIAESRAITKQYL
+187 VATGESRAITKQYL
-201 DLPAQENFVL
+201 DLPTQENFVL

-250 SHEGYPGHHIYMMLL
+250 SHEGYPGHHIYMVLL

-285 PLSFISEGSANYGID
+285 PLSFISEGNANYGID
-300 MVFPGEERLSFE
+300 MVFPGEKRLSFE
-312 RDQLFP
+312 RDVLFP
-318 IVGIPKKKAE
+318 IVRISKKKAQ
-328 KFHKVQELKAKL
+328 KFHTVQELKAKL

-353 GVIGREEAIGM
+353 GVIGKEEAILM
-364 IEKYLLFSPK
+364 IETYLLFSPK

-386 RSYVINYNLG
+386 RNYVINYNLG

-401 QHMKFWGADP
+401 NHMKLSGADP
-411 EFPEKRWEIFK
+411 ELPEKRWEIFR

>member
-1 MQRRM
+1 M
-6 KKILLIFIGVF
+6 KNTFLALICLL
-17 LTNCKSTP
+17 LANCSTKLKP
-25 SPTTIEVIAEDY
+25 DSIEVIAEKY

-42 KVGQYDS
+42 QVGQYDS

-54 YFGPEEWQPSE
+54 YFGPEEWKPNE
-65 QKANVFPQE
+65 QKAAIFPEE
-74 TLVNSANALID
+74 TLVNSANDLLS
-85 KCTVLLESKN
+85 KCKILLESKS
-95 PNINQPRIEM
+95 PNLNIRRVEM

-117 EMIGG
+117 QMIGG

-148 KLLDTMDQLLGGDA
+148 KLLDDMDQLLNGDA
-162 VLSSRYTSFMEQF
+162 VLSSRYTKFMEQF
-175 IIPKNL
+175 IIPKNM

-187 VAIAESRAITKQYL
+187 VATAESRAITKQYL
-201 DLPAQENFVL
+201 DLPTQENFVL
-211 EYVNDK
+211 EYLNDK

-300 MVFPGEERLSFE
+300 MVFPGEKRLAFE
-312 RDQLFP
+312 RDVLFP
-318 IVGIPKKKAE
+318 IVGISKMKAE

-353 GVIGREEAIGM
+353 GIIEREEAVGM
-364 IEKYLLFSPK
+364 IETYLLFSPK

-401 QHMKFWGADP
+401 KHMKLSGADP
-411 EFPEKRWEIFK
+411 KLPEKRWQIFK

>member
-1 MQRRM
+1 M
-6 KKILLIFIGVF
+6 KNTFLALICLL
-17 LTNCKSTP
+17 LANCSTKLKP
-25 SPTTIEVIAEDY
+25 DSIEVIAEEY

-42 KVGQYDS
+42 QVGKYDS

-54 YFGPEEWQPSE
+54 YFGPEEWKPNE
-65 QKANVFPQE
+65 QKAAIFPEE
-74 TLVNSANALID
+74 TLVNSANDLLS
-85 KCTVLLESKN
+85 KCKTLLDSKS
-95 PNINQPRIEM
+95 PNLNIRRVEM

-117 EMIGG
+117 QMIGG

-148 KLLDTMDQLLGGDA
+148 KLLDEMDQLLNGDA
-162 VLSSRYTSFMEQF
+162 VLSSRYTKFMEQF
-175 IIPKNL
+175 IIPKNM

-187 VAIAESRAITKQYL
+187 VATAESRAITKQYL
-201 DLPAQENFVL
+201 DLPTQENFVL

-226 GDSQSLIQINTDF
+226 GNSQSLIQINTDF

-300 MVFPGEERLSFE
+300 MVFPGEKRLAFE
-312 RDQLFP
+312 RDVLFP
-318 IVGIPKKKAE
+318 IIGISKMKAE

-353 GVIGREEAIGM
+353 GIIEREEAVGM
-364 IEKYLLFSPK
+364 IETYLLFSPK
-374 KAIQRLNFIETN
+374 KAIQRMNFIEMN

-401 QHMKFWGADP
+401 KHMKLSGADP
-411 EFPEKRWEIFK
+411 ELPEKRWQIFK

>member
-1 MQRRM
+1 M
-6 KKILLIFIGVF
+6 KKTFLVLICLL
-17 LTNCKSTP
+17 LANCSTKLKP
-25 SPTTIEVIAEDY
+25 ASIEVIAEEY

-42 KVGQYDS
+42 QVGQYDS

-54 YFGPEEWQPSE
+54 YFGPEEWKPNE
-65 QKANVFPQE
+65 QKAAIFPKE
-74 TLVNSANALID
+74 TLVNSANDLLS
-85 KCTVLLESKN
+85 KCKTLLDSKS
-95 PNINQPRIEM
+95 PNLNIRRVEM

-117 EMIGG
+117 QMIGG

-148 KLLDTMDQLLGGDA
+148 KLLDEMDQLLNGDA
-162 VLSSRYTSFMEQF
+162 VLSSRYTKFMEQF
-175 IIPKNL
+175 IIPKNM
-181 LDSVFS
+181 LDSIFS
-187 VAIAESRAITKQYL
+187 IATAESRAITKQYL
-201 DLPAQENFVL
+201 DLPTQENFVL

-300 MVFPGEERLSFE
+300 MVFPGEKRLAFE
-312 RDQLFP
+312 RDVLFP
-318 IVGIPKKKAE
+318 IVGISKMKAE

-353 GVIGREEAIGM
+353 GIIEREEAVGM
-364 IEKYLLFSPK
+364 IETYLLFSPK

-401 QHMKFWGADP
+401 KHMKLSGADP
-411 EFPEKRWEIFK
+411 ELPEKRWQIFK

>member
-1 MQRRM
+1 M
-6 KKILLIFIGVF
+6 KNTFLVLICLL
-17 LTNCKSTP
+17 LANCSTKLKP
-25 SPTTIEVIAEDY
+25 DSIEVIAEEY

-42 KVGQYDS
+42 QVGQYDS

-54 YFGPEEWQPSE
+54 YFGPEEWKPNE
-65 QKANVFPQE
+65 QKAAIFPEE
-74 TLVNSANALID
+74 TLVNSANDLLS
-85 KCTVLLESKN
+85 KCKTLLDSKS
-95 PNINQPRIEM
+95 PNLNIRRVEM

-117 EMIGG
+117 QMISG

-148 KLLDTMDQLLGGDA
+148 KLLDEMDQLLNGDA
-162 VLSSRYTSFMEQF
+162 VLSSRYTKFMEQF
-175 IIPKNL
+175 IIPKNM

-187 VAIAESRAITKQYL
+187 VATAESRAITKQYL
-201 DLPAQENFVL
+201 DLPTQEDFVL

-300 MVFPGEERLSFE
+300 MVFPGEKRLAFE
-312 RDQLFP
+312 RDVLFP
-318 IVGIPKKKAE
+318 IIGISKMKAE

-353 GVIGREEAIGM
+353 GIIGREEAVGM
-364 IEKYLLFSPK
+364 IETYLLFSPK

-401 QHMKFWGADP
+401 KHMKLSGADP
-411 EFPEKRWEIFK
+411 ELPEKRWQIFK

>member
-1 MQRRM
+1 M
-6 KKILLIFIGVF
+6 KNTFLALICLL
-17 LTNCKSTP
+17 LANCSTKLKP
-25 SPTTIEVIAEDY
+25 DSIEVIAEKY

-42 KVGQYDS
+42 QVGQYDS

-54 YFGPEEWQPSE
+54 YFGPEEWKPNE
-65 QKANVFPQE
+65 QKAAIFPEE
-74 TLVNSANALID
+74 TLVNSANDLLS
-85 KCTVLLESKN
+85 KCKTLLDSKS
-95 PNINQPRIEM
+95 PNLNIRRVEM

-117 EMIGG
+117 QMIGG

-148 KLLDTMDQLLGGDA
+148 KLLDEMDQLLNGDA
-162 VLSSRYTSFMEQF
+162 VLSSRYTKFMEQF
-175 IIPKNL
+175 IIPKNM

-187 VAIAESRAITKQYL
+187 VATAESRAITKQYL
-201 DLPAQENFVL
+201 DLPTQENFVL
-211 EYVNDK
+211 EYLNDK

-300 MVFPGEERLSFE
+300 MVFPGEKRLAFE
-312 RDQLFP
+312 RDVLFP
-318 IVGIPKKKAE
+318 IVGISKMKAE

-353 GVIGREEAIGM
+353 GIIEREEAVGM
-364 IEKYLLFSPK
+364 IETYLLFSPK

-401 QHMKFWGADP
+401 KHMKLSGADP
-411 EFPEKRWEIFK
+411 ELPEKRWQIFK